1 MTRMVYVLGGAACG
15 KSTFTGQLLDRIGA
29 ELGPQE
35 VLHTRANGAGLDV
48 MLKGQP
54 FEDGVYL
61 GLMREFHPGSDGLD
75 RVAGWPGQIW
85 IQLPGLPGRIVGE
98 GTTLST
104 WPFLSAA
111 AEAVD
116 LMVVRLWDE
125 EWITELRANLRGSV
139 KNPTYLQSTASR
151 AANLA
156 ARLAKTGARVV
167 EAQTSDPD
175 QWVTAL
181 GQAANHLS

>member
-1 MTRMVYVLGGAACG
+1 MTAMVYVMGGAACG

-29 ELGPQE
+29 ELGETE
-35 VLHTRANGAGLDV
+35 VLYTRPNGAGLGV

-54 FEDGVYL
+54 FERGVYL
-61 GLMREFHPGSDGLD
+61 GLMRDRHPGSDGLD

-85 IQLPGLPGRIVGE
+85 IAEEELPDRIVGE

-111 AEAVD
+111 AGAVD

-156 ARLAKTGARVV
+156 SRLDKAGARVLEV
-167 EAQTSDPD
+167 QTSDPD
-175 QWVTAL
+175 QWATVL
-181 GQAANHLS
+181 GQAAAHLS

>member
-1 MTRMVYVLGGAACG
+1 
-15 KSTFTGQLLDRIGA
+15 
-29 ELGPQE
+29 
-35 VLHTRANGAGLDV
+35 
-48 MLKGQP
+48 
-54 FEDGVYL
+54 
-61 GLMREFHPGSDGLD
+61 
-75 RVAGWPGQIW
+75 
-85 IQLPGLPGRIVGE
+85 
-98 GTTLST
+98 
-104 WPFLSAA
+104 
-111 AEAVD
+111 
-116 LMVVRLWDE
+116 MVVRLWDE

-156 ARLAKTGARVV
+156 ARLAKAGTRVV